1 MIYYVHKIKYRAVK
15 KTVLMNRSF
24 VTAWSEKAV
33 IGMLIRLRKKQVIS
47 IYWGRLFLYCLHSL
61 YLLLRVLLN
70 NLNT

>member
-47 IYWGRLFLYCLHSL
+47 IYWGRLFF
-61 YLLLRVLLN
+61 VLF
-70 NLNT
+70 TFIVFVVACVTE